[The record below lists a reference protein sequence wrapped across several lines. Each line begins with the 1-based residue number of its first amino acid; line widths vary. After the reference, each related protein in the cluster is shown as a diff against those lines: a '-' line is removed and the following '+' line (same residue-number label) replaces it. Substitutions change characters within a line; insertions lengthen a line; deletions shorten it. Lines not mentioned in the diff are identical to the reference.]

1 MMLDATAMKTEN
13 ENAPAPQPLDGVQTR
28 FLHSISGRLVAGL
41 VVALI
46 VSGGL
51 LVTIALWLGQQS
63 VKAEQ
68 EQAAARLVQVFEAS
82 LHTSMLQRD
91 LPSLQRT
98 LQVLGQAPG
107 ITQARLLNVQGDVRF
122 ASRAAALG
130 GRIPLVCQQPD
141 CADATLQNHWVD
153 ARQGASLQVRYP
165 ILNRAQCAQCHGE
178 PDVHPINGVL
188 LIDFEVVPTGLGGS
202 RQALLLGLGLAAL
215 LLFGAI
221 MAWAMRRVVT
231 QPLQHMADVSQRL
244 AAGDFGV
251 RVLTSS
257 DDEIGRVGQQFNVMA
272 DQMAQTIARLQ
283 TQQQFLQDLVNAIPD
298 PLLVIGPDW
307 QIRIANTAYARL
319 IGHDPQTPVRGCCYK
334 VGRGTNEPCPSTMLT
349 CPVLQAQENQT
360 LRTVME
366 LRHRDGSDLPV
377 EIDAAQLSFNGE
389 MLTVEILRP
398 LNEAIRYSQEHR
410 LSTIGLLANG
420 VAHEIHNPLTSIRL
434 ALQASL
440 RGLSR
445 GDMDTAELVHYLQL
459 VDSQIDRC
467 VATTQRL
474 MQMSHPPGDS
484 LVPVQLVTAIDDT
497 VALLGE
503 EARMRQVEFRFERP
517 EQEIW
522 IQGDNAELRQVFVNL
537 LHNAMHAMH
546 AMHAM
551 KDEGTVSIEIE
562 TSNAS
567 VVVIRISD
575 TGVGIPPEN
584 LSRIFL
590 PFFSRRA
597 DGQAGMGL
605 GLAVCKSIVDRC
617 GGTITVASE
626 LGKNTVF
633 TITLPLA
640 LGVSS

>member
-1 MMLDATAMKTEN
+1 MIPATTAMKTETETN
-13 ENAPAPQPLDGVQTR
+13 SPPLDGRQTR
-28 FLHSISGRLVAGL
+28 FLQSISGRLVAG
-41 VVALI
+41 VIVAMVI
-46 VSGGL
+46 SGGL
-51 LVTIALWLGQQS
+51 LVTMALWLGQQS

-98 LQVLGQAPG
+98 LEVLGQAPG

-122 ASRAAALG
+122 ASRANAMG
-130 GRIPLVCQQPD
+130 DRIPLTCQKSD

-153 ARQGASLQVRYP
+153 TPQGIALQVHYP
-165 ILNRAQCAQCHGE
+165 ILNRSQCIQCHGE
-178 PDVHPINGVL
+178 AKSHPVNGIL
-188 LIDFEVVPTGLGGS
+188 MIDFEVVPTRLGGS
-202 RQALLLGLGLAAL
+202 RQALLLVLGLGAL
-215 LLFGAI
+215 MLFGAI
-221 MAWAMRRVVT
+221 MAWTMRRVVT
-231 QPLQHMADVSQRL
+231 QPLQHMAIVSQQL
-244 AAGDFGV
+244 AAGDFDV

-257 DDEIGRVGQQFNVMA
+257 SDEIGRVGQQFNVMA
-272 DQMAQTIARLQ
+272 DQISQTVARLLR
-283 TQQQFLQDLVNAIPD
+283 QQQFLQDLVNAVPD

-307 QIRIANTAYARL
+307 QIRLANTAYARL
-319 IGHDPQTPVRGCCYK
+319 IGHDPQTPVRGCCYE
-334 VGRGTNEPCPSTMLT
+334 VGRGANEPCPSTLLT
-349 CPVLQAQENQT
+349 CPVLQARENQT
-360 LRTVME
+360 LRSVME

-398 LNEAIRYSQEHR
+398 LNEVIRYSQEHR

-420 VAHEIHNPLTSIRL
+420 VAHEIHNPLASIRL

-440 RGLSR
+440 RGLAK
-445 GDMDTAELVHYLQL
+445 GDIDRDELIHYLQL

-484 LVPVQLVTAIDDT
+484 LVPVQLAAAIDDT
-497 VALLGE
+497 VALLGV
-503 EARMRQVEFRFERP
+503 EARMRQVDIHFEHP
-517 EQEIW
+517 EQAIW
-522 IQGDNAELRQVFVNL
+522 ILGDNAELRQVFVNL
-537 LHNAMHAMH
+537 LHNAMHAMTQGG
-546 AMHAM
+546 
-551 KDEGTVSIEIE
+551 EVRIEVE

-567 VVVIRISD
+567 MVVIRVSD

-617 GGTITVASE
+617 GGTIAVASE
-626 LGKNTVF
+626 LGRNTVF

-640 LGVSS
+640 LGIT

>member
-1 MMLDATAMKTEN
+1 MKTET
-13 ENAPAPQPLDGVQTR
+13 EPKPPPLDGLQTR

-41 VVALI
+41 VIALV

-51 LVTIALWLGQQS
+51 LVTMALWLGQQS

-107 ITQARLLNVQGDVRF
+107 IAQARLLNVQGDVRF

-130 GRIPLVCQQPD
+130 GRIPLACQQPD

-153 ARQGASLQVRYP
+153 TAQGIALQVRYP
-165 ILNRAQCAQCHGE
+165 ILNRSQCAQCHGE
-178 PDVHPINGVL
+178 PDVHPVNGVL
-188 LIDFEVVPTGLGGS
+188 LIDFAVVPTGLGGS

-244 AAGDFGV
+244 AAGDFDV

-272 DQMAQTIARLQ
+272 DQVAQTVARLQ
-283 TQQQFLQDLVNAIPD
+283 TQQQFLQDLVNAVPD

-307 QIRIANTAYARL
+307 QIRLANTAYARL
-319 IGHDPQTPVRGCCYK
+319 IGHDAQTPVRGCCYK
-334 VGRGTNEPCPSTMLT
+334 VGRGANEPCPSTMLT
-349 CPVLQAQENQT
+349 CPVLQARENQT
-360 LRTVME
+360 LRTVMA

-377 EIDAAQLSFNGE
+377 EIDAAQLRFNGE

-398 LNEAIRYSQEHR
+398 LNEAIRYSQEQR

-420 VAHEIHNPLTSIRL
+420 VAHEIHNPLASIRL

-440 RGLSR
+440 RGLAQ
-445 GDMDTAELVHYLQL
+445 GDMDSAELVHYLKL

-467 VATTQRL
+467 VATTERL
-474 MQMSHPPGDS
+474 MQMSHPPGDA

-497 VALLGE
+497 VILLGE
-503 EARMRQVEFRFERP
+503 EARMRQVEIHFEHP
-517 EQEIW
+517 EHPIW

-537 LHNAMHAMH
+537 LHNAMHAM
-546 AMHAM
+546 
-551 KDEGTVSIEIE
+551 KQGGEVRVEIE

-567 VVVIRISD
+567 LVLIRVSD
-575 TGVGIPPEN
+575 TGAGIPSEN

-605 GLAVCKSIVDRC
+605 GLAVCKSIIDRC
-617 GGTITVASE
+617 GGTIAVASE
-626 LGKNTVF
+626 LGKSSVF
-633 TITLPLA
+633 TITLPLT

>member
-1 MMLDATAMKTEN
+1 MKTKTETK
-13 ENAPAPQPLDGVQTR
+13 PKPLPLDRPQTR
-28 FLHSISGRLVAGL
+28 FLHSISGRLVAGF
-41 VVALI
+41 VVALV

-51 LVTIALWLGQQS
+51 LVAMALWLGQQS
-63 VKAEQ
+63 VKVEQ

-98 LQVLGQAPG
+98 LEVLGQAPG

-122 ASRAAALG
+122 ASRAAALDV
-130 GRIPLVCQQPD
+130 RIPLECKQPD

-153 ARQGASLQVRYP
+153 TPQGIALQVRYP
-165 ILNRAQCAQCHGE
+165 IHNRSQCSQCHGE
-178 PDVHPINGVL
+178 RHAHPVNGVL

-202 RQALLLGLGLAAL
+202 RQALLLGLGIAAL

-221 MAWAMRRVVT
+221 MAWTMRRVVT

-244 AAGDFGV
+244 AIGDFDA
-251 RVLTSS
+251 RVHTSS
-257 DDEIGRVGQQFNVMA
+257 NDEIGRVGQQFNVMA
-272 DQMAQTIARLQ
+272 DHVAQTVARLLK
-283 TQQQFLQDLVNAIPD
+283 QQQFLQDLVNAVPD

-307 QIRIANTAYARL
+307 QIRIANTAYVRL

-334 VGRGTNEPCPSTMLT
+334 VGRGEKEPCPSTMVT
-349 CPVLQAQENQT
+349 CPVLQARENQT
-360 LRTVME
+360 LRTVMA

-420 VAHEIHNPLTSIRL
+420 VAHEIHNPLASIRL

-440 RGLSR
+440 RGLAK

-484 LVPVQLVTAIDDT
+484 LVPVQLITAIDDT

-503 EARMRQVEFRFERP
+503 EARMRQVEFRFEHSGHA
-517 EQEIW
+517 IW

-537 LHNAMHAMH
+537 LHNAMHAMTQGG
-546 AMHAM
+546 A
-551 KDEGTVSIEIE
+551 VSIEIE

-567 VVVIRISD
+567 VVVIRVAD

-617 GGTITVASE
+617 GGTIAVASE

-640 LGVSS
+640 LGVS

>member
-1 MMLDATAMKTEN
+1 MISDTTAMKTEP
-13 ENAPAPQPLDGVQTR
+13 EPKPPPLDAVR
-28 FLHSISGRLVAGL
+28 PHYLHSISGRLIAG
-41 VVALI
+41 VIVALV

-51 LVTIALWLGQQS
+51 LVAMALWLGQQS
-63 VKAEQ
+63 VKTEQ

-98 LQVLGQAPG
+98 LEVLGQAPG
-107 ITQARLLNVQGDVRF
+107 ITQARLLNIQGDVRF
-122 ASRAAALG
+122 ASRSAALG
-130 GRIPLVCQQPD
+130 QHIPLACQKPD
-141 CADATLQNHWVD
+141 CVDVTLQNHWVETP
-153 ARQGASLQVRYP
+153 QGIALQVRYP
-165 ILNRAQCAQCHGE
+165 IFNRPQCAQCHGE
-178 PDVHPINGVL
+178 PNAHPINGIL
-188 LIDFEVVPTGLGGS
+188 MIDFGVVPTGLGGS
-202 RQALLLGLGLAAL
+202 RQAFLLALGLAAL

-221 MAWAMRRVVT
+221 MAWTMRRFVT
-231 QPLQHMADVSQRL
+231 QPLQHLADVSQRL
-244 AAGDFGV
+244 AAGDFDV
-251 RVLTSS
+251 RVLASS
-257 DDEIGRVGQQFNVMA
+257 DDEIGRVGQQFNAMA
-272 DQMAQTIARLQ
+272 DHVAQTVARLLK
-283 TQQQFLQDLVNAIPD
+283 QQQFLQDLVDAVPD

-307 QIRIANTAYARL
+307 QIRLANTAYARL

-334 VGRGTNEPCPSTMLT
+334 VGRGANEPCPSTMLT
-349 CPVLQAQENQT
+349 CPVLQARENQT

-366 LRHRDGSDLPV
+366 LRHHDGSDLPV

-420 VAHEIHNPLTSIRL
+420 VAHEIHNPLASIRL

-445 GDMDTAELVHYLQL
+445 GDMDTVELVHYLQL

-484 LVPVQLVTAIDDT
+484 LMPVEVVTAIDDT

-517 EQEIW
+517 ELAIW

-537 LHNAMHAMH
+537 LHNAMHAM
-546 AMHAM
+546 
-551 KDEGTVSIEIE
+551 KDGGTVSIEIE

-617 GGTITVASE
+617 GGTIAVASE

>member
-1 MMLDATAMKTEN
+1 MIPHTIAMKTET
-13 ENAPAPQPLDGVQTR
+13 EPKPPPLGGSRTP
-28 FLHSISGRLVAGL
+28 FLHSITGRLVAG
-41 VVALI
+41 VVAALI

-51 LVTIALWLGQQS
+51 LVTMALWLGQQS

-98 LQVLGQAPG
+98 LEVLGQAPG

-122 ASRAAALG
+122 ASHPAALG
-130 GRIPLVCQQPD
+130 EHIPLACQQPD
-141 CADATLQNHWVD
+141 CADATLQNHWINTP
-153 ARQGASLQVRYP
+153 QGIALQVRYP
-165 ILNRAQCAQCHGE
+165 ILNRSQCGQCHGE
-178 PDVHPINGVL
+178 PNAHPINGIL
-188 LIDFEVVPTGLGGS
+188 MIDFGVVPIGLGGS

-221 MAWAMRRVVT
+221 MTWTMRRFVT

-244 AAGDFGV
+244 AAGDFDV
-251 RVLTSS
+251 RVLASS
-257 DDEIGRVGQQFNVMA
+257 DDEIGRVGQQFDAMA
-272 DQMAQTIARLQ
+272 DHVAQTVARLLK
-283 TQQQFLQDLVNAIPD
+283 QQQFLQDLVNAVPD

-307 QIRIANTAYARL
+307 QIRLANTAYARL
-319 IGHDPQTPVRGCCYK
+319 IGHDPQTPLRGCCYK
-334 VGRGTNEPCPSTMLT
+334 VGRGANEPCPSTLLT
-349 CPVLQAQENQT
+349 CPVLQARENQT

-366 LRHRDGSDLPV
+366 LRHRDGSNLPV

-420 VAHEIHNPLTSIRL
+420 VAHEIHNPLASIRL

-440 RGLSR
+440 RGLAK
-445 GDMDTAELVHYLQL
+445 GDIDTDELVHYLQL

-474 MQMSHPPGDS
+474 MQMSHPPSDS
-484 LVPVQLVTAIDDT
+484 LVPVEVVAAIDDT

-503 EARMRQVEFRFERP
+503 EARMRQVSIRFEHP
-517 EQEIW
+517 DQAIW

-537 LHNAMHAMH
+537 LHNAMHAMTQGG
-546 AMHAM
+546 
-551 KDEGTVSIEIE
+551 EVRIEVE

-567 VVVIRISD
+567 MVVIRVID

-584 LSRIFL
+584 ISRIFL

-617 GGTITVASE
+617 GGTIAVASE
-626 LGKNTVF
+626 MSKNTVF

-640 LGVSS
+640 LGIS

>member
-1 MMLDATAMKTEN
+1 MKTET
-13 ENAPAPQPLDGVQTR
+13 EPKPPPLDGLQPR

-41 VVALI
+41 VIALV

-51 LVTIALWLGQQS
+51 LVTMALWLGQQS

-107 ITQARLLNVQGDVRF
+107 IAQARLLNVQGDVRF

-130 GRIPLVCQQPD
+130 GRIPLACQQPD

-153 ARQGASLQVRYP
+153 TAQGIALQVRYP
-165 ILNRAQCAQCHGE
+165 ILNRSQCAQCHGE
-178 PDVHPINGVL
+178 PDVHPVNGVL
-188 LIDFEVVPTGLGGS
+188 LIDFAVVPTGLGGS

-244 AAGDFGV
+244 AAGDFDV

-272 DQMAQTIARLQ
+272 DQVAQTVARLQ
-283 TQQQFLQDLVNAIPD
+283 TQQQFLQDLVNAVPD

-307 QIRIANTAYARL
+307 QIRLANTAYARL
-319 IGHDPQTPVRGCCYK
+319 IGHDAQTPVRGCCYK
-334 VGRGTNEPCPSTMLT
+334 VGRGANEPCPSTMLT
-349 CPVLQAQENQT
+349 CPVLQARENQT
-360 LRTVME
+360 LRTVMA

-377 EIDAAQLSFNGE
+377 EIDAAQLRFNGE

-398 LNEAIRYSQEHR
+398 LNEAIRYSQEQR

-420 VAHEIHNPLTSIRL
+420 VAHEIHNPLASIRL

-440 RGLSR
+440 RGLAQ
-445 GDMDTAELVHYLQL
+445 GDMDSAELVHYLKL

-467 VATTQRL
+467 VATTERL
-474 MQMSHPPGDS
+474 MQMSHPPGDA

-497 VALLGE
+497 VILLGE
-503 EARMRQVEFRFERP
+503 EARMRQVEIHFEHP
-517 EQEIW
+517 EHPIW

-537 LHNAMHAMH
+537 LHNAMHAM
-546 AMHAM
+546 
-551 KDEGTVSIEIE
+551 KQGGEVRVEIE

-567 VVVIRISD
+567 LVLIRVSD
-575 TGVGIPPEN
+575 TGAGIPSEN

-605 GLAVCKSIVDRC
+605 GLAVCKSIIDRC
-617 GGTITVASE
+617 GGTIAVASE
-626 LGKNTVF
+626 LGKSSVF
-633 TITLPLA
+633 TITLPLT

>member
-1 MMLDATAMKTEN
+1 MKAETETN
-13 ENAPAPQPLDGVQTR
+13 PKPLPLDGVQTR
-28 FLHSISGRLVAGL
+28 FLHSISGRLVVGL
-41 VVALI
+41 VVALV

-51 LVTIALWLGQQS
+51 LVAMALWLGQQS
-63 VKAEQ
+63 VRSEQ
-68 EQAAARLVQVFEAS
+68 EQSAARLVQVFEAS

-98 LQVLGQAPG
+98 LAVLGRAPG

-122 ASRAAALG
+122 ASHADALG
-130 GRIPLVCQQPD
+130 GHIPLACLKPD
-141 CADATLQNHWVD
+141 CADAILQNHWVD
-153 ARQGASLQVRYP
+153 TLQGIALQVRYP
-165 ILNRAQCAQCHGE
+165 ILNRSQCAQCHGG
-178 PDVHPINGVL
+178 PNVHPVNGIL
-188 LIDFEVVPTGLGGS
+188 IIDFEFVPTGLVGS
-202 RQALLLGLGLAAL
+202 RQALLLGLGIAAL

-221 MAWAMRRVVT
+221 MAWTLRRVVT

-244 AAGDFGV
+244 AEGDFSV
-251 RVLTSS
+251 RVITSS
-257 DDEIGRVGQQFNVMA
+257 DNEIGRVGQQFNVMA
-272 DQMAQTIARLQ
+272 DQVAQTVARLQ
-283 TQQQFLQDLVNAIPD
+283 TQQHFLQDLVNAVPD

-319 IGHDPQTPVRGCCYK
+319 IGHDPLTPVRGCCYK
-334 VGRGTNEPCPSTMLT
+334 VGRGANEPCPSTMLT
-349 CPVLQAQENQT
+349 CPVLQARENQT

-366 LRHRDGSDLPV
+366 LRHLDGSDLPV

-420 VAHEIHNPLTSIRL
+420 VAHEIHNPLASIRL

-440 RGLSR
+440 RGLAK

-503 EARMRQVEFRFERP
+503 EARMRQVEFCFEHP
-517 EQEIW
+517 EQAIW

-537 LHNAMHAMH
+537 LHNAMHAMTQG
-546 AMHAM
+546 
-551 KDEGTVSIEIE
+551 GTVSIEIE

-567 VVVIRISD
+567 VVVLRISD

-617 GGTITVASE
+617 GGTIAVASE

-633 TITLPLA
+633 TITLALA
-640 LGVSS
+640 LGVS

>member
-1 MMLDATAMKTEN
+1 MIPHTTAMKTET
-13 ENAPAPQPLDGVQTR
+13 EPKLPPMGGSRTP
-28 FLHSISGRLVAGL
+28 FLHSISGRLLAG
-41 VVALI
+41 VIVALV

-51 LVTIALWLGQQS
+51 LVAMALWLGQQS

-98 LQVLGQAPG
+98 LEVLGRAPG

-122 ASRAAALG
+122 ASRPDALAE
-130 GRIPLVCQQPD
+130 RIPMACQQSD
-141 CADATLQNHWVD
+141 CADATLQNQWVNTP
-153 ARQGASLQVRYP
+153 QGAVLQVRYP
-165 ILNRAQCAQCHGE
+165 ILNRSHCAQCHGE
-178 PDVHPINGVL
+178 PNVHPINGIL
-188 LIDFEVVPTGLGGS
+188 MIDFGVVPTGLGGS

-221 MAWAMRRVVT
+221 MAWTMRRYVT
-231 QPLQHMADVSQRL
+231 QPLQQLADVSQRL
-244 AAGDFGV
+244 AAGDFDV
-251 RVLTSS
+251 RVLASS
-257 DDEIGRVGQQFNVMA
+257 DDEIGRVGQQFNAMA
-272 DQMAQTIARLQ
+272 DHVAQTVARLLK
-283 TQQQFLQDLVNAIPD
+283 QQLFLQDLVNAVPD

-307 QIRIANTAYARL
+307 QIRLANTAYARL
-319 IGHDPQTPVRGCCYK
+319 IGHDPQTPLRGCCYK
-334 VGRGTNEPCPSTMLT
+334 VGRGANEPCPSTLLT
-349 CPVLQAQENQT
+349 CPVLQARENQT

-366 LRHRDGSDLPV
+366 LRHRDGSNLPV

-420 VAHEIHNPLTSIRL
+420 VAHEIHNPLASIRL

-440 RGLSR
+440 RGLAK
-445 GDMDTAELVHYLQL
+445 GDMDTDELVHYLQL

-467 VATTQRL
+467 VTTTQRL
-474 MQMSHPPGDS
+474 MQMSHPPGES
-484 LVPVQLVTAIDDT
+484 LVPVEVVAAIDDT

-503 EARMRQVEFRFERP
+503 EARMRQVEFLFEHP
-517 EQEIW
+517 EQAIW

-537 LHNAMHAMH
+537 LHNAMHAM
-546 AMHAM
+546 
-551 KDEGTVSIEIE
+551 KEGGAINIGIE

-567 VVVIRISD
+567 VVVIRVSD

-617 GGTITVASE
+617 GGTIAVMSE
-626 LGKNTVF
+626 MGKNTVF

-640 LGVSS
+640 LGIS

>member
-1 MMLDATAMKTEN
+1 MILEATAMKTET
-13 ENAPAPQPLDGVQTR
+13 EPKPPPLDGLQPR

-41 VVALI
+41 VIALV

-51 LVTIALWLGQQS
+51 LVTMALWLGQQS

-107 ITQARLLNVQGDVRF
+107 IAQARLLNVQGDVRF

-130 GRIPLVCQQPD
+130 GRIPLACQQPD

-153 ARQGASLQVRYP
+153 TAQGIALQVRYP
-165 ILNRAQCAQCHGE
+165 ILNRSQCAQCHGE
-178 PDVHPINGVL
+178 PDVHPVNGVL
-188 LIDFEVVPTGLGGS
+188 LIDFAVVPTGLGGS

-244 AAGDFGV
+244 AAGDFDV

-272 DQMAQTIARLQ
+272 DQVAQTVARLQ
-283 TQQQFLQDLVNAIPD
+283 TQQQFLQDLVNAVPD

-307 QIRIANTAYARL
+307 QIRLANTAYARL
-319 IGHDPQTPVRGCCYK
+319 IGHDAQTPVRGCCYK
-334 VGRGTNEPCPSTMLT
+334 VGRGANEPCPSTMLT
-349 CPVLQAQENQT
+349 CPVLQARENQT
-360 LRTVME
+360 LRTVMA

-377 EIDAAQLSFNGE
+377 EIDAAQLRFNGE

-398 LNEAIRYSQEHR
+398 LNEAIRYSQEQR

-420 VAHEIHNPLTSIRL
+420 VAHEIHNPLASIRL

-440 RGLSR
+440 RGLAQ
-445 GDMDTAELVHYLQL
+445 GDMDSAELVHYLKL

-467 VATTQRL
+467 VATTERL
-474 MQMSHPPGDS
+474 MQMSHPPGDA

-497 VALLGE
+497 VILLGE
-503 EARMRQVEFRFERP
+503 EARMRQVEIHFEHP
-517 EQEIW
+517 EHPIW

-537 LHNAMHAMH
+537 LHNAMHAM
-546 AMHAM
+546 
-551 KDEGTVSIEIE
+551 KQGGGVRVEIE

-567 VVVIRISD
+567 LVLIRVSD
-575 TGVGIPPEN
+575 TGAGIPPEN

-605 GLAVCKSIVDRC
+605 GLAVCKSIIDRC
-617 GGTITVASE
+617 GGTIAVASE

>member
-1 MMLDATAMKTEN
+1 MIPDTTAMKTE
-13 ENAPAPQPLDGVQTR
+13 AQPKMLPLNGVQTR
-28 FLHSISGRLVAGL
+28 FLNSISGRLVAGL
-41 VVALI
+41 VVALV

-51 LVTIALWLGQQS
+51 LVAMALWLGQQS

-98 LQVLGQAPG
+98 LEVLGQAPG

-122 ASRAAALG
+122 ASRSTALG
-130 GRIPLVCQQPD
+130 WRIPLACQQPD

-153 ARQGASLQVRYP
+153 TPQGIALQVRYP
-165 ILNRAQCAQCHGE
+165 ILNRSQCAQCHGE
-178 PDVHPINGVL
+178 PSARPVNGVL
-188 LIDFEVVPTGLGGS
+188 LIDFGVVPTGLGGS

-221 MAWAMRRVVT
+221 MAWTMRRVVT

-244 AAGDFGV
+244 AAGDFDV

-257 DDEIGRVGQQFNVMA
+257 EDEIGRVGQQFNAMA
-272 DQMAQTIARLQ
+272 DQVAQTVARLLN
-283 TQQQFLQDLVNAIPD
+283 QQQFLQDLVNAVPD

-307 QIRIANTAYARL
+307 KIRLANTAYARL

-334 VGRGTNEPCPSTMLT
+334 VGRGANEPCPSTMLT
-349 CPVLQAQENQT
+349 CPVLQACENQT

-420 VAHEIHNPLTSIRL
+420 VAHEIHNPLASIRL

-440 RGLSR
+440 RGLAK
-445 GDMDTAELVHYLQL
+445 GNMDTAELVHYLQL

-474 MQMSHPPGDS
+474 MQMSHPPGDT

-503 EARMRQVEFRFERP
+503 EARLRRVEICFERP
-517 EQEIW
+517 EQTIW

-537 LHNAMHAMH
+537 LHNAMHAMTR
-546 AMHAM
+546 
-551 KDEGTVSIEIE
+551 GGVVSIEIE

-567 VVVIRISD
+567 VVVLRISD
-575 TGVGIPPEN
+575 TGIGIPPEN

-590 PFFSRRA
+590 PFFSRRV

-617 GGTITVASE
+617 GGTIAAASE
-626 LGKNTVF
+626 FGKNTVF

>member
-1 MMLDATAMKTEN
+1 MILDTTAMKAKTK
-13 ENAPAPQPLDGVQTR
+13 PAPKPLPLEGVQTR

-41 VVALI
+41 IVALV

-51 LVTIALWLGQQS
+51 LVTMALWLGQQS

-107 ITQARLLNVQGDVRF
+107 IAQARLLNVQGDVRF

-153 ARQGASLQVRYP
+153 APQGASLQVRYP

-178 PDVHPINGVL
+178 PDVHPVNGVL

-231 QPLQHMADVSQRL
+231 QPLLHMADVSQRL
-244 AAGDFGV
+244 AAGNFGV
-251 RVLTSS
+251 RVLNSS

-272 DQMAQTIARLQ
+272 DQVAQTIARLQ
-283 TQQQFLQDLVNAIPD
+283 TQQQFLQDLINAIPD

-319 IGHDPQTPVRGCCYK
+319 IGHDPQTPVHGCCYQ
-334 VGRGTNEPCPSTMLT
+334 VGRGASEPCPSTLLT
-349 CPVLQAQENQT
+349 CPVLQARENQT

-366 LRHRDGSDLPV
+366 LRHRDGSDMPV

-420 VAHEIHNPLTSIRL
+420 VAHEIHNPLASIRL

-440 RGLSR
+440 RGLAK
-445 GDMDTAELVHYLQL
+445 GDMDSAELVQYLKL

-467 VATTQRL
+467 VATTERL
-474 MQMSHPPGDS
+474 MQLSHPPGDS

-497 VALLGE
+497 VILLGE
-503 EARMRQVEFRFERP
+503 EARMRQVEIRFEHP
-517 EQEIW
+517 EQAIW

-537 LHNAMHAMH
+537 LHNAMHAMQQ
-546 AMHAM
+546 
-551 KDEGTVSIEIE
+551 GGVVSIEIE

-567 VVVIRISD
+567 VVVIRVSD
-575 TGVGIPPEN
+575 AGAGIPPEN

-605 GLAVCKSIVDRC
+605 GLAVCKSIIDRC
-617 GGTITVASE
+617 GGTIAVASV
-626 LGKNTVF
+626 LGENTVF

>member
-1 MMLDATAMKTEN
+1 MIPDITAMKIKTE
-13 ENAPAPQPLDGVQTR
+13 PKQPPLDWLQRR
-28 FLHSISGRLVAGL
+28 FLHSISGRLVAG
-41 VVALI
+41 VIVALV

-51 LVTIALWLGQQS
+51 LVAMALWLGQQS
-63 VKAEQ
+63 VKTEHA
-68 EQAAARLVQVFEAS
+68 QAAARLVQVFEAS
-82 LHTSMLQRD
+82 LHFSMLQRD

-98 LQVLGQAPG
+98 LEVLGQAPG

-122 ASRAAALG
+122 ASRSAALG
-130 GRIPLVCQQPD
+130 ERIPLMCQKPD
-141 CADATLQNHWVD
+141 CADATLQNHWID
-153 ARQGASLQVRYP
+153 TPQGIALQVRYP
-165 ILNRAQCAQCHGE
+165 ILNQSQCTQCHGE
-178 PDVHPINGVL
+178 LNARPVNGILV
-188 LIDFEVVPTGLGGS
+188 IDFRVIPAGLGGLGGS
-202 RQALLLGLGLAAL
+202 RQALLLVLGLAAL

-221 MAWAMRRVVT
+221 MAWTMRRFVT
-231 QPLQHMADVSQRL
+231 QPLQHMADVSRRL
-244 AAGDFGV
+244 AAGDLDV

-257 DDEIGRVGQQFNVMA
+257 SDEIGRVGQQFNAMA
-272 DQMAQTIARLQ
+272 DHVSQTVARLLK
-283 TQQQFLQDLVNAIPD
+283 QQQFLQDLVNAVPD

-307 QIRIANTAYARL
+307 QIRLANTAYARL
-319 IGHDPQTPVRGCCYK
+319 IGHDPQTPVRGCCYE
-334 VGRGTNEPCPSTMLT
+334 VGRGANEPCPSTMLT
-349 CPVLQAQENQT
+349 CPVLQARDNQT
-360 LRTVME
+360 LRTVMA

-377 EIDAAQLSFNGE
+377 EIDAAQLNFNGE

-420 VAHEIHNPLTSIRL
+420 VAHEIHNPLSSIRL

-440 RGLSR
+440 RGLAK
-445 GDMDTAELVHYLQL
+445 GDMDSAELVHYLQL

-484 LVPVQLVTAIDDT
+484 LVPVQLVTAIEDT

-503 EARMRQVEFRFERP
+503 EARMRRVDIRFERP
-517 EQEIW
+517 EHAIW

-537 LHNAMHAMH
+537 LHNAMHAM
-546 AMHAM
+546 AL
-551 KDEGTVSIEIE
+551 GGVVSIEIE
-562 TSNAS
+562 TSKAS
-567 VVVIRISD
+567 VVVLRISD

-597 DGQAGMGL
+597 DGEAGMGL

-617 GGTITVASE
+617 GGTIAVASE

-640 LGVSS
+640 LGVS

>member
-1 MMLDATAMKTEN
+1 MIPDTTAMKTET
-13 ENAPAPQPLDGVQTR
+13 EPKPPPLDGLQTR

-41 VVALI
+41 VIALV

-51 LVTIALWLGQQS
+51 LVTMALWLGQQS

-98 LQVLGQAPG
+98 LEVLGQAPG

-130 GRIPLVCQQPD
+130 GRVPLACQQPD

-153 ARQGASLQVRYP
+153 TPQGIALQVRYP
-165 ILNRAQCAQCHGE
+165 ILNRSQCAQCHGE
-178 PDVHPINGVL
+178 PNAHPVNGVL
-188 LIDFEVVPTGLGGS
+188 LIDFAVVPTGLGGS

-251 RVLTSS
+251 RVLTST
-257 DDEIGRVGQQFNVMA
+257 DDEIGRVGQQFNAMA
-272 DQMAQTIARLQ
+272 DQVSQTVARLQ
-283 TQQQFLQDLVNAIPD
+283 TQQHFLQDLVNAVPD

-307 QIRIANTAYARL
+307 QIRLANTAYARL
-319 IGHDPQTPVRGCCYK
+319 IGHDAQTPVRGCCYR
-334 VGRGTNEPCPSTMLT
+334 VGRGANEPCPSTMLT
-349 CPVLQAQENQT
+349 CPVLQARENQT
-360 LRTVME
+360 LRTVMA

-377 EIDAAQLSFNGE
+377 EIDAAQLRFNGE

-398 LNEAIRYSQEHR
+398 LNEAIRYSQEQR

-420 VAHEIHNPLTSIRL
+420 VAHEIHNPLASIRL

-440 RGLSR
+440 RGLAQ
-445 GDMDTAELVHYLQL
+445 GDMDSAELVHYLKL

-467 VATTQRL
+467 VATTERL
-474 MQMSHPPGDS
+474 MQMSHPPGDA

-497 VALLGE
+497 VILLGE
-503 EARMRQVEFRFERP
+503 EARMRQVEIHFEHP
-517 EQEIW
+517 EHPIW

-537 LHNAMHAMH
+537 LHNAMHAM
-546 AMHAM
+546 
-551 KDEGTVSIEIE
+551 KQGGEVRVEIE

-567 VVVIRISD
+567 LVLIRVSD
-575 TGVGIPPEN
+575 TGAGIPPEN

-605 GLAVCKSIVDRC
+605 GLAVCKSIIDRC
-617 GGTITVASE
+617 GGTIAVASE
-626 LGKNTVF
+626 LGKNSVF
-633 TITLPLA
+633 TITLPLT

>member
-1 MMLDATAMKTEN
+1 MILDATAMKTET
-13 ENAPAPQPLDGVQTR
+13 APKPPPLETARTR

-41 VVALI
+41 VVALV

-51 LVTIALWLGQQS
+51 LVTMALWLGQQS

-130 GRIPLVCQQPD
+130 GRIPLACQQPD

-153 ARQGASLQVRYP
+153 TAQGIALQVRYP
-165 ILNRAQCAQCHGE
+165 ILNRSQCAQCHGE
-178 PDVHPINGVL
+178 PDVHPVNGVL

-244 AAGDFGV
+244 AAGDFDV

-272 DQMAQTIARLQ
+272 DQVAQTVARLQ
-283 TQQQFLQDLVNAIPD
+283 TQQQFLQDLVNAVPD

-307 QIRIANTAYARL
+307 QIRLANTAYARL
-319 IGHDPQTPVRGCCYK
+319 IGHDAQTPVRGCCYK
-334 VGRGTNEPCPSTMLT
+334 VGRGANEPCPSTMLT
-349 CPVLQAQENQT
+349 CPVLQARENQT

-377 EIDAAQLSFNGE
+377 EIDAAQLRFNGE

-398 LNEAIRYSQEHR
+398 LNEAIRYSQEQR

-420 VAHEIHNPLTSIRL
+420 VAHEIHNPLASIRL

-440 RGLSR
+440 RGLAQ
-445 GDMDTAELVHYLQL
+445 GDMDSAELVHYLKL

-467 VATTQRL
+467 VATTERL
-474 MQMSHPPGDS
+474 MQMSHPPGDA

-497 VALLGE
+497 VILLGE
-503 EARMRQVEFRFERP
+503 EARMRQVEIHFEHP
-517 EQEIW
+517 EHPIW

-537 LHNAMHAMH
+537 LHNAMHAM
-546 AMHAM
+546 
-551 KDEGTVSIEIE
+551 KQGGEVRVEIE

-567 VVVIRISD
+567 LVLIRVSD
-575 TGVGIPPEN
+575 TGAGIPPEN

-617 GGTITVASE
+617 GGTIAVVSE

>member
-1 MMLDATAMKTEN
+1 MIPHTIAMKTET
-13 ENAPAPQPLDGVQTR
+13 EPKPPPLGGSRTP
-28 FLHSISGRLVAGL
+28 FLHSITGRLVAG
-41 VVALI
+41 VVAALI

-51 LVTIALWLGQQS
+51 LVTMALWLGQQS

-98 LQVLGQAPG
+98 LEVLGQAPG

-122 ASRAAALG
+122 ASHPAALG
-130 GRIPLVCQQPD
+130 ERIPLACQKPD
-141 CADATLQNHWVD
+141 CADATLQNHWINTP
-153 ARQGASLQVRYP
+153 QGIALQVRYP
-165 ILNRAQCAQCHGE
+165 ILNRSQCGQCHGE
-178 PDVHPINGVL
+178 PNAHPINGIL
-188 LIDFEVVPTGLGGS
+188 MIDFGVVPIGLGGS

-221 MAWAMRRVVT
+221 MTWTMRRFVT

-244 AAGDFGV
+244 AAGDFDV
-251 RVLTSS
+251 RVLASS
-257 DDEIGRVGQQFNVMA
+257 DDEIGRVGQQFDAMA
-272 DQMAQTIARLQ
+272 DHVAQTVARLLK
-283 TQQQFLQDLVNAIPD
+283 QQQFLQDLVNAVPD

-307 QIRIANTAYARL
+307 QIRLANTAYARL
-319 IGHDPQTPVRGCCYK
+319 IGHDPQTPLRGCCYK
-334 VGRGTNEPCPSTMLT
+334 VGRGANEPCPSTLLT
-349 CPVLQAQENQT
+349 CPVLQARENQT

-366 LRHRDGSDLPV
+366 LRHRDGSNLPV

-420 VAHEIHNPLTSIRL
+420 VAHEIHNPLASIRL

-440 RGLSR
+440 RGLAK
-445 GDMDTAELVHYLQL
+445 GDIDTDELVHYLQL

-474 MQMSHPPGDS
+474 MQMSHPPSDS
-484 LVPVQLVTAIDDT
+484 LVPVEVVAAIDDT

-503 EARMRQVEFRFERP
+503 EARMRQVSIRFEHP
-517 EQEIW
+517 DQAIW

-537 LHNAMHAMH
+537 LHNAMHAMTQGG
-546 AMHAM
+546 
-551 KDEGTVSIEIE
+551 EVRIEVE
-562 TSNAS
+562 TRNAS
-567 VVVIRISD
+567 MVLIRVID

-584 LSRIFL
+584 ISRIFL

-617 GGTITVASE
+617 GGTIAVASE
-626 LGKNTVF
+626 MSKNTVF

-640 LGVSS
+640 LGIS